1 MLEMEKEVI
10 ALKVLSTMHSVAS
23 RCGSFRLQAQI
34 TSLRGESEHF
44 EMELKLREML
54 EEELEKELTDARLKN
69 QVQPFF
75 IAGLSGPNNAISGR
89 IRFELLLRA
98 LPRHSYSTK
107 TQFIA
112 SFVKELSEAV
122 QSQEESLERFS
133 ERVTNDVA
141 KNDEYTNGNCAYKD
155 VYLLFLSKIQFRACG
170 RSIPTSRAGNS
181 VERAAESGC

>member
-69 QVQPFF
+69 QVQPVF
-75 IAGLSGPNNAISGR
+75 IAGLSGSNNAIALGGYDSNYFCEHCPGIR
-89 IRFELLLRA
+89 IPQKLNSLRPS
-98 LPRHSYSTK
+98 LRNCLKLCRVKKSRWSVS
-107 TQFIA
+107 A
-112 SFVKELSEAV
+112 S
-122 QSQEESLERFS
+122 ESLM
-133 ERVTNDVA
+133 T
-141 KNDEYTNGNCAYKD
+141 
-155 VYLLFLSKIQFRACG
+155 
-170 RSIPTSRAGNS
+170 
-181 VERAAESGC
+181 